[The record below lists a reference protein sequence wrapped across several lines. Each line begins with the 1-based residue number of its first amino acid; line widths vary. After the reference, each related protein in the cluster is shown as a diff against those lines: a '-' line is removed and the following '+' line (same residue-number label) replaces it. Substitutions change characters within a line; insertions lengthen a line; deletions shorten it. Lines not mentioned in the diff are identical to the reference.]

1 MEPSRRRAM
10 WAVLIS
16 AVAPFFL
23 LSVTSTKTLTQ
34 PLDVERIQKENEKLG
49 SHLNS
54 ILGQIQLIRQQ
65 KSCRLKQKWLK
76 PSSGLRTGCPDL
88 ADLKCVPCT
97 NGIARDNDTDA

>member
-1 MEPSRRRAM
+1 MKS
-10 WAVLIS
+10 
-16 AVAPFFL
+16 
-23 LSVTSTKTLTQ
+23 
-34 PLDVERIQKENEKLG
+34 LG

-54 ILGQIQLIRQQ
+54 LLGQIQLIRQQ
-65 KSCRLKQKWLK
+65 KSCRLKQKCFRLK